1 MSWFARS
8 LANSLRLDDDKDD
21 DDNEHNDVVSECA
34 HDPDPPPSSST
45 KLAPA
50 RHQQQQ
56 QYEPEDNDSQVA
68 EAQSRGVKDDLSELK
83 QTLTRQIWGMASFLA
98 PPPSQPSTLSP
109 HYRHSE
115 PSDQSK
121 SGDREDPSDD
131 AASWIRSDI
140 GEDEG
145 TFRSGV
151 TDISKMALNFLPL
164 GSERYEGLLEE
175 RGLGE
180 SVGITDEVLAFARNI
195 AMHPETWL
203 DFPLDEEEDLDDFDM
218 SDAQQEHA
226 LAIQHLAPRLA
237 ALRIELCP
245 CHMSESYFW
254 KVYFVLLHSRLNKHD
269 ADVLSSPQ
277 VVAARAMWMQ
287 ELQKIT
293 KENTDWFARST
304 SYSKDSANILEEDFD
319 PIPPIFSFEPS
330 SSTVATDFETE
341 KHPIESTELE
351 FIDKSVIVEEPTI
364 KTENKDLLGGPSSK
378 LLVQNFEDDEDDWP
392 EEDSELGRYS
402 GGAICV
408 GNEDDI
414 SFSDLEDDDYSI
426 VPITSK

>member
-21 DDNEHNDVVSECA
+21 DDDEDNDVVSECA
-34 HDPDPPPSSST
+34 NDPDPPPSSST

-56 QYEPEDNDSQVA
+56 QQQQQYEPEDNDSQVE

-151 TDISKMALNFLPL
+151 TEISKMALNFLPF

-180 SVGITDEVLAFARNI
+180 SVGITEEVLAFARNI

-203 DFPLDEEEDLDDFDM
+203 DFPLDEEEDLDVNYR
-218 SDAQQEHA
+218 A
-226 LAIQHLAPRLA
+226 LILT
-237 ALRIELCP
+237 
-245 CHMSESYFW
+245 FTG
-254 KVYFVLLHSRLNKHD
+254 FLNFSCKIYGSCD
-269 ADVLSSPQ
+269 IIM
-277 VVAARAMWMQ
+277 AARAMWMQ

-392 EEDSELGRYS
+392 EEDSEVGRYS
-402 GGAICV
+402 GAAICV

-426 VPITSK
+426 VPITSKTVASKG